1 MITRINALLRDKN
14 ISASQFADEIKIQRS
29 GMSHILSGRNKP
41 SLEFVLR
48 VLHRYPEINPSWLVL
63 GKGEMYLH
71 SNNGFQTELFSPI
84 EEPEPNSFDSISTGD
99 NIVNSFDLKHINNSV
114 INEDKPASS
123 QVAKVIEKIVV
134 FYDDKT
140 FDEYKKN

>member
-1 MITRINALLRDKN
+1 
-14 ISASQFADEIKIQRS
+14 
-29 GMSHILSGRNKP
+29 
-41 SLEFVLR
+41 
-48 VLHRYPEINPSWLVL
+48 
-63 GKGEMYLH
+63 MYLH

-84 EEPEPNSFDSISTGD
+84 EEPEPNSFDSISTGN